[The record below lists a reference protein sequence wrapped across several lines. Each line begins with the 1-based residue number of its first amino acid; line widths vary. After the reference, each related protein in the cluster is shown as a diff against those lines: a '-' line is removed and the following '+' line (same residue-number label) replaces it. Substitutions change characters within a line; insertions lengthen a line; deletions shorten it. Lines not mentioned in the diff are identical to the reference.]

1 MVAQQA
7 SLPNTSVAA
16 VGGQH
21 ATTPSTSSFKPT
33 GWIRSNS
40 RSKPSAAVLADRT
53 NLPPTS
59 RHTPARSVS
68 KTPVS
73 KTPVSK
79 TPVSKTPVSKTPVLA
94 PASVQSVPSRTP
106 STGAKGAS
114 GKQQKLSSFFAPN
127 TTANRHSRSKSI
139 LYQDSPSVGRAQR
152 SHSSNAS
159 VQPNLARPSTLAVF
173 EDQELEQRAAS
184 LLRGR
189 FGTISRS
196 LNPSRS
202 STPTRPPASPSR
214 PPPADPLTMARSPPK
229 QHWPPKTA
237 NKAAAPMTPPRL
249 KRFEPQQPPSS
260 PMFHQ
265 TLMQESLSNFTPPA
279 WENAIGSNMALF
291 QRLAGL
297 PPDEIKECEKSKMEE
312 ELEKAHRRLQ
322 GRSPTAARRKDE
334 GKKNKIGSPL
344 KKRLPTTAER
354 VQRAA
359 ALSSASPKTKV
370 NLERLEPIMRSPR
383 TNRRIYALE
392 TQLDRVPNG
401 RATSLQPLGLLDTDQ
416 GLGQRRAVSEA
427 RCNGAETSRHNSILP
442 ATMQEDSVEEDS
454 ETQPLLWPEESETQ
468 PLAWPDEAEKSPPPA
483 IAPPEA
489 NGVQT
494 KEAQLLAWDDV
505 QEPDPAAPVFAAP
518 TAGVTTLAPH
528 LRPAITEVPTSDD
541 EDLLLQRIAI
551 SSSSSSPTASR
562 SNNPTSSSL
571 HPASPAH
578 KRRRIDLN
586 QSSSSPALSRTPL
599 RLAKVSPITLT
610 PTAARQMEGLG
621 RFDRVVA
628 ALRKEERRQN
638 TGLQLHLNSFLI
650 STSTQQRDRVR
661 EEGKMDERRAG
672 LSAGLSDELSDDE
685 GVDTTI
691 THIAKAEKHGEG
703 DETQP
708 LPWSTPCSPTERPAL
723 LALQMSCQPSPP
735 TRGRYT
741 GTSSSSSS
749 SGGSGMIS
757 FPSESNLRDAGGSEL
772 VSFIDRL

>member
-7 SLPNTSVAA
+7 SHPNTSAA
-16 VGGQH
+16 AAGGQH

-40 RSKPSAAVLADRT
+40 GSKPSAGVLADRT

-68 KTPVS
+68 KTPV
-73 KTPVSK
+73 
-79 TPVSKTPVSKTPVLA
+79 LA
-94 PASVQSVPSRTP
+94 PASVQSVRSRTP

-127 TTANRHSRSKSI
+127 TTANRHSRTKSI
-139 LYQDSPSVGRAQR
+139 LYQDSPSIGRAQR

-159 VQPNLARPSTLAVF
+159 VERNVAGPSTLAVF

-202 STPTRPPASPSR
+202 STPTRPASPSR
-214 PPPADPLTMARSPPK
+214 PPPADPLTMTRSPPK

-237 NKAAAPMTPPRL
+237 NKAAAQMTPPRI

-297 PPDEIKECEKSKMEE
+297 PPDEIKECEKRKMEE

-334 GKKNKIGSPL
+334 GKKKKGSPL
-344 KKRLPTTAER
+344 KKRVPTTAER

-392 TQLDRVPNG
+392 TQLDGVPNG
-401 RATSLQPLGLLDTDQ
+401 RATSLQPLGLLDADQ

-442 ATMQEDSVEEDS
+442 ATMQEDSVEEES
-454 ETQPLLWPEESETQ
+454 ETQPLLWPEESVTQ
-468 PLAWPDEAEKSPPPA
+468 PLAWPDEAEKSPPPV

-494 KEAQLLAWDDV
+494 KETQLLPWDDV
-505 QEPDPAAPVFAAP
+505 EEPGPAAPVFAAP

-551 SSSSSSPTASR
+551 SSSSSSSFPSPPASPTASR

-599 RLAKVSPITLT
+599 RLPKVSPITLT
-610 PTAARQMEGLG
+610 PTAPGQIDGLG

-638 TGLQLHLNSFLI
+638 TGLQLNLNSFLT

-661 EEGKMDERRAG
+661 EGGKMDERRAG
-672 LSAGLSDELSDDE
+672 LSAGLSDELSDDDE

-691 THIAKAEKHGEG
+691 TDIAKAEKHGEG

-708 LPWSTPCSPTERPAL
+708 LPWSTPSSPTERPAL
-723 LALQMSCQPSPP
+723 LPLQISSQPPPP
-735 TRGRYT
+735 TQRTYT
-741 GTSSSSSS
+741 GTTSSSSS

-757 FPSESNLRDAGGSEL
+757 FPSESNLRDGGGSQL

>member
-1 MVAQQA
+1 MTAATAHVTRALAPTPTQPRLTADPIDHLDSASRYHLIWQQHPHPHTSCSSRRRSSMVAQQA
-7 SLPNTSVAA
+7 SHPNTSVAA
-16 VGGQH
+16 VRGQH

-40 RSKPSAAVLADRT
+40 RSKPSAGVLADRT
-53 NLPPTS
+53 NLAPTS

-68 KTPVS
+68 KTS
-73 KTPVSK
+73 
-79 TPVSKTPVSKTPVLA
+79 VSKTPVLA

-214 PPPADPLTMARSPPK
+214 PPPADPLTMTRSPPK

-237 NKAAAPMTPPRL
+237 NKAAAQMTPPRL

-297 PPDEIKECEKSKMEE
+297 LPDEIKECEKSKMEE

-401 RATSLQPLGLLDTDQ
+401 RATSLQPLGLLDADQ

-427 RCNGAETSRHNSILP
+427 R
-442 ATMQEDSVEEDS
+442 
-454 ETQPLLWPEESETQ
+454 
-468 PLAWPDEAEKSPPPA
+468 
-483 IAPPEA
+483 
-489 NGVQT
+489 
-494 KEAQLLAWDDV
+494 
-505 QEPDPAAPVFAAP
+505 
-518 TAGVTTLAPH
+518 
-528 LRPAITEVPTSDD
+528 
-541 EDLLLQRIAI
+541 
-551 SSSSSSPTASR
+551 
-562 SNNPTSSSL
+562 
-571 HPASPAH
+571 
-578 KRRRIDLN
+578 
-586 QSSSSPALSRTPL
+586 
-599 RLAKVSPITLT
+599 
-610 PTAARQMEGLG
+610 
-621 RFDRVVA
+621 
-628 ALRKEERRQN
+628 
-638 TGLQLHLNSFLI
+638 
-650 STSTQQRDRVR
+650 
-661 EEGKMDERRAG
+661 
-672 LSAGLSDELSDDE
+672 
-685 GVDTTI
+685 
-691 THIAKAEKHGEG
+691 
-703 DETQP
+703 
-708 LPWSTPCSPTERPAL
+708 
-723 LALQMSCQPSPP
+723 
-735 TRGRYT
+735 
-741 GTSSSSSS
+741 
-749 SGGSGMIS
+749 
-757 FPSESNLRDAGGSEL
+757 
-772 VSFIDRL
+772 